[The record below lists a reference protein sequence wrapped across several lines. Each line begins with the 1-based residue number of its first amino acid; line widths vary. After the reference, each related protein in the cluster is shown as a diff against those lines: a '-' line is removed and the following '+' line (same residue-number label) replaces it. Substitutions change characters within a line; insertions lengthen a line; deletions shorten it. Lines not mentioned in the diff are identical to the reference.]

1 MIRILIVDDHALI
14 REGLRK
20 VFRREDDIEVV
31 AEAADAAQAVAQVR
45 AHPVD
50 VAVLD
55 FNMPGRSGLDALP
68 QIHACKPRLPV
79 LILSMAPERDLAL
92 RVFKAGAA
100 GFVSKA
106 DAADE
111 IVAAVRLVA
120 TGRKYVSP
128 AVAEQLATGIG
139 VPEHALPHDAL
150 SDREF
155 QIAGMI
161 AAGKGTRAIADELS
175 LSVNTIATY
184 RRRILDKLGLR
195 SDVEITRYA
204 IEHGIA
210 R

>member
-50 VAVLD
+50 VVVLD

-92 RVFKAGAA
+92 R
-100 GFVSKA
+100 
-106 DAADE
+106 
-111 IVAAVRLVA
+111 
-120 TGRKYVSP
+120 
-128 AVAEQLATGIG
+128 
-139 VPEHALPHDAL
+139 
-150 SDREF
+150 
-155 QIAGMI
+155 
-161 AAGKGTRAIADELS
+161 
-175 LSVNTIATY
+175 
-184 RRRILDKLGLR
+184 
-195 SDVEITRYA
+195 
-204 IEHGIA
+204 
-210 R
+210 